1 MSVVVEHGGV
11 FTTVQDG
18 GRYGYQKYGMTP
30 SGPMDLRSFYWAN
43 VLVGNP
49 KEAAA
54 LETAYMGLA
63 LRFSADCVIAVTGAD
78 LMARVDRAPVP
89 LYEAFTV
96 HAGETLSFNGIA
108 NGARA
113 YIAFAGGLDIPLV
126 MGSASTS
133 VRFGIGGY
141 KGRKLEAG
149 DELKLAAPR
158 ADLPDMEQRRVYRE
172 TFPKGTIR
180 LRVVLGPQQ
189 DSFTEKGIRDFF
201 TGTKEITNEFDRMGC
216 RLECE
221 PIEHSG
227 DGNIISDGIAF
238 GAIQIPPNGKP
249 IIMLADRQ
257 TVGGYPKIGS
267 VASVDLP
274 LVAQSMPG
282 YSVRFEEIALGE
294 AQRLYIRQM
303 EKILAFEAYIGG
315 AHHAD

>member
-1 MSVVVEHGGV
+1 MSVVVERGGV
-11 FTTVQDG
+11 FTTVQDA

-54 LETAYMGLA
+54 LETAYMGLV
-63 LRFSADCVIAVTGAD
+63 LRFSVDCVVAVTGAD
-78 LMARVDRAPVP
+78 LMARVDQEPAP

-96 HAGETLSFNGIA
+96 HAGETLSFHGIA

-113 YIAFAGGLDIPLV
+113 YVAFAGGLDVPLV
-126 MGSASTS
+126 MGSAATS
-133 VRFGIGGY
+133 ARFGIGGY
-141 KGRKLEAG
+141 QGRKLEAG
-149 DELKLAAPR
+149 DVLKLAAPR
-158 ADLPDMEQRRVYRE
+158 ASLPDMEQRRVYRE

-189 DSFTEKGIRDFF
+189 DSFTEKGIQDFF
-201 TGTKEITNEFDRMGC
+201 TGTKEITNDFDRMGC

-257 TVGGYPKIGS
+257 TVGGYPKIGT
-267 VASVDLP
+267 VIEADLWR
-274 LVAQSMPG
+274 LGQAMPG
-282 YSVRFEEIALGE
+282 DVVRFTLVDRSAAVAALRE
-294 AQRLYIRQM
+294 AADWLERLRSAAALYR
-303 EKILAFEAYIGG
+303 AS
-315 AHHAD
+315 